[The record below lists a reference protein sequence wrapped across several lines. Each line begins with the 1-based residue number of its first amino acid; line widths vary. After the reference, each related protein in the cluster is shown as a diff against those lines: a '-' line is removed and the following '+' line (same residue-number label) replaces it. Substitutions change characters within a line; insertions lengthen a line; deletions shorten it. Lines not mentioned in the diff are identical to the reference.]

1 MVKNFKKLDLITN
14 LNKTSGFS
22 VNFSKKLI
30 NDLINILIQN
40 IKLGNLTV
48 KGLGSFKILK
58 KKKRLGRNPK
68 TKEEYVISAR
78 KTVKFTSSQKLL
90 KSLNYE

>member
-22 VNFSKKLI
+22 INFSKKLI

-48 KGLGSFKILK
+48 KNLGTFKILD

-68 TKEEYVISAR
+68 TKEEFVISAR

>member
-1 MVKNFKKLDLITN
+1 MKLKKTLNTLDVVKNFKKLDLITN

-22 VNFSKKLI
+22 INFSKKLI

-48 KGLGSFKILK
+48 KNLGTFKILDK
-58 KKKRLGRNPK
+58 KKD
-68 TKEEYVISAR
+68 
-78 KTVKFTSSQKLL
+78 
-90 KSLNYE
+90 

>member
-40 IKLGNLTV
+40 IKLGNLTI
-48 KGLGSFKILK
+48 KDLGSFKILN

>member
-1 MVKNFKKLDLITN
+1 MVKNFKKADLITN
-14 LNKTSGFS
+14 LNKTTGFS
-22 VNFSKKLI
+22 INFSKKLI
-30 NDLINILIQN
+30 DDLINILIKN
-40 IKLGNLTV
+40 IKLGNLTI
-48 KGLGSFKILK
+48 KNLGTFKILN

-68 TKEEYVISAR
+68 TKIDYVISAR